1 MTPVLWLVA
10 TVALVVSL
18 FSQFVIR
25 PILIHR
31 AVVDTPNHRSMH
43 VTPTIR
49 GGGIGVTIA
58 VAIGLGLSAVLLDD
72 GPLWVVAAIAVTNA
86 AIGLVEDVR
95 GLAVRVRFAMQVVIG
110 LVATSLLVIAMGA
123 TAWWIPLGIVALVAY
138 TNIANFMDGINGIS
152 SMHGFVVGA
161 FYAVLGL
168 AFDLPGVTAAG
179 LVVGLAF
186 LGFLPWNIAKR
197 RMFLGDVGSYLL
209 GGALV
214 AVAIYACFSGISIV
228 ALAGPVL
235 IYVADS
241 GVTIIQRWRRG
252 EALHEAHRSH
262 VYQRL
267 AAGGLGHAWSTVI
280 VSLASI
286 LTAGLGVL
294 LAYGTLP
301 VQLIAVVGI
310 LVVVGAYLASPR
322 ILARVRREAPNA
334 LPNRSD
340 DVQGPPAAPSV

>member
-1 MTPVLWLVA
+1 MTSAVWLVGA
-10 TVALVVSL
+10 IAFLVSL
-18 FSQFVIR
+18 CSQFVIR

-58 VAIGLGLSAVLLDD
+58 VAIGLGLTAVLFDE
-72 GPLWVVAAIAVTNA
+72 GPLWAVAAIAVLNA
-86 AIGLVEDVR
+86 AVGFIEDVR
-95 GLAVRVRFAMQVVIG
+95 GLPVKVRFLFQVVIG
-110 LVATSLLVIAMGA
+110 LGATTAMVIAMGA
-123 TAWWIPLGIVALVAY
+123 TPWWIPLGIVALVAY

-152 SMHGFVVGA
+152 SMHGVVVGG
-161 FYAVLGL
+161 FYTILGF
-168 AFDLPGVTAAG
+168 AFDLPGVAAAG
-179 LVVGLAF
+179 LVIATAF
-186 LGFLPWNIAKR
+186 LGFLPWNIAKK

-209 GGALV
+209 GGGLV

-267 AAGGLGHAWSTVI
+267 AAGGLGHLWSTVI
-280 VSLASI
+280 VSFASV
-286 LTAGLGVL
+286 LTAGLGVV
-294 LAYGTLP
+294 LAYGPLWG
-301 VQLIAVVGI
+301 QLLSVLGI
-310 LVVVGAYLASPR
+310 LVVVGLYLALPRLLFGGRSSAGASHASP
-322 ILARVRREAPNA
+322 
-334 LPNRSD
+334 ST
-340 DVQGPPAAPSV
+340 PSV